1 MFLRHLELE
10 EFRSYRHLRL
20 DIDPRGLRLSGPNG
34 SGKSTLLEAV
44 ALLATMRSPRSAA
57 DREILNW
64 ESGSDL
70 SVPPFARCV
79 GTASLGNGNV
89 QIELALQSDP
99 QRPGQVRKQIK
110 LDGRPVRA
118 MDAVGVLKAVLF
130 APDDLALVS
139 GPPAGRR
146 RYFDLTISQLDGRY
160 LRSLS
165 RYNRILVQRNSLL
178 RSLAKE
184 RLDVRAA
191 DAQLAFWDEELIAFG
206 SHLAACR
213 FWMLRRLGDLAADR
227 FHWLSGQMDLRFSY
241 RSNLAS
247 EGWPAED
254 STRGGDFSTLQ
265 AIVSRGYE
273 EQLREA
279 RREELRRGTSLV
291 GPHRDDAEFAIGG
304 VDLAA
309 YGSRGQQ
316 RLAVVALKLA
326 EADLMREQAGDVP
339 VLLLDDVLSELDER
353 HRGLLVEA
361 VGQVGS
367 QVFVTATDAASLMG
381 FGLDELPRATVA
393 GGVIRPLPSV
403 APSRG

>member
-10 EFRSYRHLRL
+10 EFRSYRGLRL
-20 DIDPRGLRLSGPNG
+20 DLDPRGLRLSGSNG
-34 SGKSTLLEAV
+34 SGKSTLLEAI

-64 ESGSDL
+64 ESGRDL

-79 GTASLGNGNV
+79 GIARRTDGDV

-110 LDGRPVRA
+110 LAGRSVRA
-118 MDAVGVLKAVLF
+118 MDAVGILKAVLF

-146 RYFDLTISQLDGRY
+146 RYFDLTLSQLDGRY

-184 RLDVRAA
+184 RLDLRAA
-191 DAQLAFWDEELIAFG
+191 DAQLAFWDEELVAFG
-206 SHLAACR
+206 AHLVALR
-213 FWMLRRLGDLAADR
+213 FRVLRRLGELATGR
-227 FHWLSGQMDLRFSY
+227 FRWLSGETDLRFAY

-247 EGWPAED
+247 EAWPVED
-254 STRGGDFSTLQ
+254 VGRRDLSTLQ

-273 EQLREA
+273 AQLREA

-291 GPHRDDAEFAIGG
+291 GPHRDDADFAMGG

-326 EADLMREQAGDVP
+326 EADLMREQAGDGP

-367 QVFVTATDAASLMG
+367 QVFVTATDAASLTG
-381 FGLDELPRATVA
+381 FGLDELPQATVGGGILCPLAPA
-393 GGVIRPLPSV
+393 GG
-403 APSRG
+403 

>member
-20 DIDPRGLRLSGPNG
+20 DLDPRGLRLSGLNG

-79 GTASLGNGNV
+79 GAARREDGDV

-99 QRPGQVRKQIK
+99 QRPGHVRKQIK
-110 LDGRPVRA
+110 LDGRAVRA

-178 RSLAKE
+178 RSLAKD
-184 RLDVRAA
+184 RLDLRAA
-191 DAQLAFWDEELIAFG
+191 EAQLAFWDEELVAFG

-213 FWMLRRLGDLAADR
+213 FRMLRRLGDLAAGR

-241 RSNLAS
+241 RSNLTS
-247 EGWPAED
+247 EGWPSEEGP
-254 STRGGDFSTLQ
+254 RGNFSTLQ

-273 EQLREA
+273 EQLSEA

-367 QVFVTATDAASLMG
+367 QVFVTATDAASLTG

-393 GGVIRPLPSV
+393 GGVIRPLSPAAS
-403 APSRG
+403 AGG

>member
-1 MFLRHLELE
+1 MFLRYLELE

-20 DIDPRGLRLSGPNG
+20 DLDPRGLRLSGPNG

-79 GTASLGNGNV
+79 GTASREGGNV

-184 RLDVRAA
+184 RLDLRSA

-206 SHLAACR
+206 AHLAACR
-213 FWMLRRLGDLAADR
+213 FRMLHRLGELAAQR
-227 FHWLSGQMDLRFSY
+227 FHWLSGQTDLRFSY

-254 STRGGDFSTLQ
+254 EARGNFSTLQ

-304 VDLAA
+304 VDLAS

-367 QVFVTATDAASLMG
+367 QVFVTATDAPSLTG
-381 FGLDELPRATVA
+381 FGLDELPRAAVDR
-393 GGVIRPLPSV
+393 GVIRPLSRA
-403 APSRG
+403 APAGG

>member
-10 EFRSYRHLRL
+10 EFRSYRRLRL
-20 DIDPRGLRLSGPNG
+20 DLDPRGLRLSGPNG

-79 GTASLGNGNV
+79 GTASRENGNV

-118 MDAVGVLKAVLF
+118 MDAVGILKAVLF

-139 GPPAGRR
+139 GPPVGRR
-146 RYFDLTISQLDGRY
+146 RYFDLTLSQLDGRY

-165 RYNRILVQRNSLL
+165 RYNRILMQRNSLL

-184 RLDVRAA
+184 RLDLRAA
-191 DAQLAFWDEELIAFG
+191 DAQLAFWDEELVAFG
-206 SHLAACR
+206 AHLTACR
-213 FWMLRRLGDLAADR
+213 FRVLRRLADLAAER
-227 FHWLSGQMDLRFSY
+227 FRWLSNEIDLGFTY
-241 RSNLAS
+241 RSSIAS
-247 EGWPAED
+247 DGW
-254 STRGGDFSTLQ
+254 STRDEGRTDFSTLQ

-273 EQLREA
+273 AQLREA

-291 GPHRDDAEFAIGG
+291 GPHRDDAEFAVGG
-304 VDLAA
+304 VDLSA

-326 EADLMREQAGDVP
+326 EADLMREEAGDGP

-361 VGQVGS
+361 VGEVGS
-367 QVFVTATDAASLMG
+367 QVFVTATDATSLTG
-381 FGLDELPRATVA
+381 FGLDELPRASVASGLLIPLAPASPA
-393 GGVIRPLPSV
+393 GG
-403 APSRG
+403 